1 MREKW
6 IDRVEKQI
14 FSCLK
19 VDTFCTIED
28 SCEREREK
36 IKKQEAA

>member
-19 VDTFCTIED
+19 ADTFYTIED
-28 SCEREREK
+28 SRERERER
-36 IKKQEAA
+36 I